1 MPKISRA
8 IISLSDKTG
17 IAEFAKKLISLG
29 VEILSTGGTAHVL
42 RDNNISV
49 TDISDYTGSPEI
61 LDGRLKTLHPKIH
74 GGILG
79 IRGNTKHLEEMA
91 SKGIKPID
99 MVVVNL
105 YPFEATVGKKDC
117 SLEEAIENIDIGG
130 PTMLRAAAKN
140 WQDVAVI
147 CDHSDYGCI
156 ALELQNN
163 NGALSRETCFK
174 CAQKVFALT
183 ARYDAAICNYLNSI
197 SDKNKT
203 RFASTLAM
211 TFEKISDLRYGE
223 NPHQEAAFYRC
234 SYLPRDISCIANGHQ
249 LHGKG
254 LSYNNIM
261 DADAAISLAAEFAEK
276 AAAVIIKHAN
286 PCGVAVSEKS
296 ISEAFILARDC
307 DPLSAFGGIV
317 ALTKPVDEKTAK
329 AIGDTF
335 FEVIVAP
342 KFEQSALDILKGK
355 KHLRLIEIPL
365 KEDGN
370 GEAVTNHIRKIGG
383 GILVQDADN
392 GIEDLLRC
400 KVVTKR
406 SPDKSELEALDFAWK
421 VVKHAKSNAIVIS
434 NDRHIA
440 GIGCGQTSRVDS
452 VKIAAAKLQEKW
464 ADLKVKALASDAFF
478 PFRDS
483 IDIISSSGVTAIVQP
498 GGSIRDE
505 EVIKAC
511 DENNIAM
518 IFTGVRHFRH

>member
-17 IAEFAKKLISLG
+17 VVEFSKKLISLG
-29 VEILSTGGTAHVL
+29 IEILSTGGTAKAL
-42 RDNNISV
+42 RDSNIPV
-49 TDISDYTGSPEI
+49 IDISGYTGSPEI

-79 IRGNTKHLEEMA
+79 IRENKKHLEEMA
-91 SKGIKPID
+91 SNGIKPID

-105 YPFEATVGKKDC
+105 YPFEAAVGKKDC

-147 CDHSDYGCI
+147 CDHSDYEEI
-156 ALELQNN
+156 ALELRNN
-163 NGALSRETCFK
+163 NGELSGETCFK

-197 SDKNKT
+197 GDKQKL
-203 RFASTLAM
+203 RFPSTLAM
-211 TFEKISDLRYGE
+211 TFEKDSDLRYGE

-234 SYLPRDISCIANGHQ
+234 SHLPKDISCIANGKK
-249 LHGKG
+249 LHGKE

-276 AAAVIIKHAN
+276 TAAVIIKHAN
-286 PCGVAVSEKS
+286 PCGVAVSEGSS

-307 DPLSAFGGIV
+307 DSLSAFGGIV
-317 ALTKPVDEKTAK
+317 ALTRPVDEKTAK

-342 KFEQSALDILKGK
+342 KFEQSALDILKCK
-355 KHLRLIEIPL
+355 KNLRLIEIPPPPSPPPL
-365 KEDGN
+365 KM
-370 GEAVTNHIRKIGG
+370 NHIRKVAG

-392 GIEDLLRC
+392 VIEDLSQCR
-400 KVVTKR
+400 VVTKR
-406 SPDKSELEALDFAWK
+406 LPDKKEFEALDFAWR
-421 VVKHAKSNAIVIS
+421 VVKHIKSNAVVIS
-434 NDRHIA
+434 NDKHVA

-452 VKIAAAKLQEKW
+452 VKIAVAKLQEKW
-464 ADLKVKALASDAFF
+464 RDLKVKVLASDAFF

-483 IDIISSSGVTAIVQP
+483 IDIISSAGVTAIVQP
-498 GGSIRDE
+498 GGSIRDD

-511 DENNIAM
+511 DENNVSM